1 MKSIDILPDDILL
14 EVFEFCMDENQI
26 AISGTKSW
34 QSLVHVC
41 RRWRCVVFRS
51 PRCLDLR
58 LRCTART
65 PVRDALD
72 IWPPFPLVVDDIAS
86 STEDMDNVFAA
97 LERWDRVDRIR
108 LREVNRCSL
117 EKVLAAMQEPFPE
130 LTFLQLSSNEEQVP
144 IVPDSFLGRS
154 APRLRFLLLRDIPFP
169 GLPKLL
175 LSATN
180 LVYLDLSNIP
190 HSGYISPDM

>member
-1 MKSIDILPDDILL
+1 M
-14 EVFEFCMDENQI
+14 
-26 AISGTKSW
+26 
-34 QSLVHVC
+34 
-41 RRWRCVVFRS
+41 
-51 PRCLDLR
+51 
-58 LRCTART
+58 
-65 PVRDALD
+65 RDMLD
-72 IWPPFPLVVDDIAS
+72 IWPPFPLFVDHITS
-86 STEDMDNVFAA
+86 RTEDMDNVVAA
-97 LERWDRVDRIR
+97 LERRDRVDRIH
-108 LREVNRCSL
+108 LYEVNGSSF

-130 LTFLQLSSNEEQVP
+130 LMFLYLELSSKEELVP